1 MIEVRITLIPGGD
14 RSRAR
19 DMHTITIANESSL
32 APVSDYSIRC
42 GDVRAEVQHTRSDGV
57 LALVERAIYK
67 LRRKGLR

>member
-1 MIEVRITLIPGGD
+1 
-14 RSRAR
+14 
-19 DMHTITIANESSL
+19 MHTITIANESSL